1 MTNNNLYPEWP
12 ILMVDDEPAWLHS
25 MALSLKVSAGI
36 TNVIRCSDSREAMD
50 LLQQQSCCL
59 ALIDL
64 NMPYINGEKLLEQ
77 LKENYPDIAVIIISG
92 MNQIETA
99 IRCVKAGAEDFY
111 IKTDERER
119 VVSGILRTL
128 TQIDLRRQNRELA
141 EHLLRQEEI
150 EHPAFIPFNTCS
162 GNMRGIFSY
171 LRAIAGGYEPVL
183 ITGESGTG
191 KELIARALHQLR
203 CPDKPW
209 IAINVAGLDDMVFSD
224 TLFGHVKG
232 AFTGAEL
239 PRKGMIEEAADGIL
253 FLDEIGDLAPA
264 SQVKLLR
271 LLQEGE
277 YYPLGSDRPQ
287 RVRAR
292 LLFATNH
299 NLKDK
304 VAQGTFR
311 KDLYYRLCTH
321 LISIP
326 PLRERKQDLPLL
338 INALLAEAADSVGC
352 DKPLAP
358 PELLDL
364 FSNYNFPGNVR
375 ELRAMIF
382 DAVSLNEGPVLSLS
396 RFRKT
401 IVATPDEQQ
410 QEKTNNSLLQPP
422 DTTCIAFG
430 NQLPTIKQVYQA
442 LITEA
447 LRRADGNQSCA
458 ARMLGISPQA
468 LHKRLKQQDND

>member
-1 MTNNNLYPEWP
+1 MTINNLYPEYP

-25 MALSLKVSAGI
+25 MELSLKVSAGI
-36 TNVIRCSDSREAMD
+36 NNVIRCSDSREAMG
-50 LLQQQSCCL
+50 LVQQQSCGL

-64 NMPYINGEKLLEQ
+64 NMPYIDGEKLLTQ
-77 LKENYPDIAVIIISG
+77 LKENFPDIPVIIISG

-119 VVSGILRTL
+119 IISGIMRTL
-128 TQIDLRRQNRELA
+128 KQIELRRQNRELA
-141 EHLLRQEEI
+141 ERLLRQEEA
-150 EHPAFIPFNTCS
+150 EHPAFTPFNTCS
-162 GNMRGIFSY
+162 GNMRAIFSY
-171 LRAIAGGYEPVL
+171 LRAIASGYEPVL

-209 IAINVAGLDDMVFSD
+209 TAVNVAGLDDMVFSD

-232 AFTGAEL
+232 AFTGADQ
-239 PRKGMIEEAADGIL
+239 PRKGMITEAADGIL
-253 FLDEIGDLAPA
+253 FLDEIGDLAPP
-264 SQVKLLR
+264 SQIKLLR
-271 LLQEGE
+271 LLQDGE
-277 YYPLGSDRPQ
+277 YYPLGSDRPL
-287 RVRAR
+287 RAR
-292 LLFATNH
+292 ARFLFATNH
-299 NLKDK
+299 NLTDK
-304 VAQGTFR
+304 VEQGTFR
-311 KDLYYRLCTH
+311 KDLYYRLCAH

-338 INALLAEAADSVGC
+338 INALLAEAAASLGC

-364 FSNYNFPGNVR
+364 LSNYNFPGNIR
-375 ELRAMIF
+375 ELRAIIY
-382 DAVSLNEGPVLSLS
+382 DAVSLNEGPILSLT
-396 RFRKT
+396 RLKQT
-401 IVATPDEQQ
+401 LAVVPDEQQ
-410 QEKTNNSLLQPP
+410 QEKTSHFSLPAL
-422 DTTCIAFG
+422 DSTTVAFG
-430 NQLPTIKQVYQA
+430 TKLPTIKETNQA

-447 LRRADGNQSCA
+447 LRRAGGNQSSA

-468 LHKRLKQQDND
+468 LHKRLRGRDNA

>member
-1 MTNNNLYPEWP
+1 MTINNLYPEYP

-25 MALSLKVSAGI
+25 MELSLKVSAGI
-36 TNVIRCSDSREAMD
+36 NNVVRCCDSREAMG

-64 NMPYINGEKLLEQ
+64 NMPYINGEKLLAQ
-77 LKENYPDIAVIIISG
+77 LKENFPDIPVIIISG

-119 VVSGILRTL
+119 IISGMVRTL
-128 TQIDLRRQNRELA
+128 KQIELRRQNRELT
-141 EHLLRQEEI
+141 EHLLRQEEV
-150 EHPAFIPFNTCS
+150 EHPAFAPFNTCS
-162 GNMRGIFSY
+162 GNMRAIFSY

-203 CPDKPW
+203 CPHKPW
-209 IAINVAGLDDMVFSD
+209 IAVNVAGLDDMVFSD

-232 AFTGAEL
+232 AFTGADQ
-239 PRKGMIEEAADGIL
+239 PRKGMITVAADGIL

-264 SQVKLLR
+264 SQIKLLR

-277 YYPLGSDRPQ
+277 YFPLGSDRPQ
-287 RVRAR
+287 RVQAR
-292 LLFATNH
+292 FLFATNH

-304 VAQGTFR
+304 VEQGTFR

-321 LISIP
+321 LINIP

-338 INALLAEAADSVGC
+338 INALLAEAATSVGC
-352 DKPLAP
+352 NKPLAP

-364 FSNYNFPGNVR
+364 FSSYTFPGNIR
-375 ELRAMIF
+375 ELRAIIY
-382 DAVSLNEGPVLSLS
+382 DAVSLNEGPVLSLA
-396 RFRKT
+396 RLRKKL
-401 IVATPDEQQ
+401 AEASEKQQ
-410 QEKTNNSLLQPP
+410 QEKTNNFSLPTP
-422 DTTCIAFG
+422 NSTTIAFG
-430 NQLPTIKQVYQA
+430 NQLPTIKQANQA
-442 LITEA
+442 LIDEA
-447 LRRADGNQSCA
+447 VRRADGNQSSA

-468 LHKRLKQQDND
+468 LHKRLKQQDSD

>member
-1 MTNNNLYPEWP
+1 MTNKHLYPEWP

-36 TNVIRCSDSREAMD
+36 NHVIRCSDSREAMG

-64 NMPYINGEKLLEQ
+64 NMPYINGENLLA
-77 LKENYPDIAVIIISG
+77 LIKENFPDIAVIIISG

-119 VVSGILRTL
+119 VVSGIMRTL
-128 TQIDLRRQNRELA
+128 RQMELRRQNRELA
-141 EHLLRQEEI
+141 ERLLRREDS
-150 EHPAFIPFNTCS
+150 EHPAFAQFHTCS

-191 KELIARALHQLR
+191 KELVARALHHLR
-203 CPDKPW
+203 CPDRPW
-209 IAINVAGLDDMVFSD
+209 VAVNVAGLDDMVFSD
-224 TLFGHVKG
+224 SLFGHVKG
-232 AFTGAEL
+232 AFTGAEQ

-277 YYPLGSDRPQ
+277 YYPLGSDRPR

-292 LLFATNH
+292 FLFATNH
-299 NLKDK
+299 NLKGK
-304 VAQGTFR
+304 VDQGSFR
-311 KDLYYRLCTH
+311 KDLYYRLCAH
-321 LISIP
+321 LINIP
-326 PLRERKQDLPLL
+326 PLRERKEDLPLL
-338 INALLAEAADSVGC
+338 LNALVTEAAQSFSCV
-352 DKPLAP
+352 P
-358 PELLDL
+358 PQIPQALVDLLVTYD
-364 FSNYNFPGNVR
+364 FPGNIR
-375 ELRAMIF
+375 ELRAMMF
-382 DAVSLNEGPVLSLS
+382 DAVGLHQEGDLSTARFMEVIALS
-396 RFRKT
+396 RGP
-401 IVATPDEQQ
+401 IQENPDSGATPRRSSAAI
-410 QEKTNNSLLQPP
+410 T
-422 DTTCIAFG
+422 FG
-430 NQLPTIKQVYQA
+430 PELPTIMEATRA
-442 LITEA
+442 LVDEA
-447 LRRADGNQSCA
+447 LQRASGHQSKA
-458 ARMLGISPQA
+458 AKALGISPQA
-468 LHKRLKQQDND
+468 LNKRLKAN

>member
-1 MTNNNLYPEWP
+1 MTTKPLYPDLP
-12 ILMVDDEPAWLHS
+12 ILMVDDEPVWLHS

-36 TNVIRCSDSREAMD
+36 NNVIRCSDSREAVG
-50 LLQQQSCCL
+50 LLEQHCCCL

-64 NMPYINGEKLLEQ
+64 NMPYINGESLLAQIKEQ
-77 LKENYPDIAVIIISG
+77 FPDIPAIIISG

-111 IKTDERER
+111 IKTDERAR
-119 VVSGILRTL
+119 VVSGIVRTL
-128 TQIDLRRQNRELA
+128 KQSELRRQNRELA
-141 EHLLRQEEI
+141 ERLLRQEES
-150 EHPAFIPFNTCS
+150 EHPAFAPFNTCS

-171 LRAIAGGYEPVL
+171 LRAIARGYEPVL

-203 CPDKPW
+203 CPEKPL
-209 IAINVAGLDDMVFSD
+209 IAVNVAGLDDMVFSD
-224 TLFGHVKG
+224 TLFGHLKG
-232 AFTGAEL
+232 AFTGAEQ

-264 SQVKLLR
+264 SQIKLLR
-271 LLQEGE
+271 LLQEAE

-299 NLKDK
+299 NLKNK

-311 KDLYYRLCTH
+311 KDLYYRLSAH
-321 LISIP
+321 LIHVP
-326 PLRERKQDLPLL
+326 PLRERKEDLPLL
-338 INALLAEAADSVGC
+338 VNALVADAAQSFSC
-352 DKPLAP
+352 TP
-358 PELLDL
+358 PQVPQALLDL
-364 FSNYNFPGNVR
+364 LTTYDFPGNIR

-382 DAVSLNEGPVLSLS
+382 DAVSLHQGEVLDLN
-396 RFRKT
+396 RFRAT
-401 IVATPDEQQ
+401 ITTSPDKNEQKRNQ
-410 QEKTNNSLLQPP
+410 HSALQAPVNSV
-422 DTTCIAFG
+422 IVFG
-430 NQLPTIKQVYQA
+430 RQLPTIKQANQA
-442 LITEA
+442 LIDEA
-447 LRRADGNQSCA
+447 LRRADGNISSA

-468 LHKRLKQQDND
+468 LHKRLKQDGV

>member
-1 MTNNNLYPEWP
+1 MTTKPLYPELP

-25 MALSLKVSAGI
+25 MALSLKVSADI
-36 TNVIRCSDSREAMD
+36 NNVIRCSDSREAIG
-50 LLQQQSCCL
+50 LLEQHSCCL

-64 NMPYINGEKLLEQ
+64 NMPYIDGETLLAQIKEQ
-77 LKENYPDIAVIIISG
+77 FPHIPVIIISG
-92 MNQIETA
+92 MNQIENA

-111 IKTDERER
+111 IKTDERTR
-119 VVSGILRTL
+119 VVSGIVRTL
-128 TQIDLRRQNRELA
+128 KQSELRRQNREMA
-141 EHLLRQEEI
+141 ARLLRQEET
-150 EHPAFIPFNTCS
+150 EHPAFAPFNTSS

-171 LRAIAGGYEPVL
+171 LRAIARGYEPVL

-203 CPDKPW
+203 CPEKPM
-209 IAINVAGLDDMVFSD
+209 IAVNVAGLDDMVFSD
-224 TLFGHVKG
+224 TLLGHVKG
-232 AFTGAEL
+232 AFTGADQ

-271 LLQEGE
+271 LLQEAE

-311 KDLYYRLCTH
+311 KDLYYRLCAH
-321 LISIP
+321 LIHVP
-326 PLRERKQDLPLL
+326 PLRERKEDLPLL
-338 INALLAEAADSVGC
+338 VNKLVADAAQSFSCV
-352 DKPLAP
+352 P
-358 PELLDL
+358 PQVPQALLDL
-364 FSNYNFPGNVR
+364 LTTYDFPGNIR

-382 DAVSLNEGPVLSLS
+382 DAVSLHQGEVLDLA
-396 RFRKT
+396 RFKKT
-401 IVATPDEQQ
+401 IVT
-410 QEKTNNSLLQPP
+410 PP
-422 DTTCIAFG
+422 DKDKQKLKHPALQVPVNSVIAFG
-430 NQLPTIKQVYQA
+430 QQLPTIRQANQA
-442 LITEA
+442 LIDEA
-447 LRRADGNQSCA
+447 LRRADGNQSHA

-468 LHKRLKQQDND
+468 LHKRLK

>member
-1 MTNNNLYPEWP
+1 MTTNELYPKWP

-36 TNVIRCSDSREAMD
+36 TNIIRCSDSRKAIG
-50 LLQQQSCCL
+50 LVQQQSCCL

-64 NMPYINGEKLLEQ
+64 NMPHINGEKLLAR
-77 LKENYPDIAVIIISG
+77 LKENFPDIPVIIISG

-119 VVSGILRTL
+119 VISGIMRTL
-128 TQIDLRRQNRELA
+128 KQSELQRQNRELA

-150 EHPAFIPFNTCS
+150 EHPAFAPFNTCS

-209 IAINVAGLDDMVFSD
+209 IAVNVAGLDDMVFSD
-224 TLFGHVKG
+224 TLFGHAKG
-232 AFTGAEL
+232 AFTGADQ
-239 PRKGMIEEAADGIL
+239 PRKGMVEEATDGIL

-292 LLFATNH
+292 ILFATNH

-311 KDLYYRLCTH
+311 KDLYYRLCAH

-338 INALLAEAADSVGC
+338 INAQLAEAAASFGC
-352 DKPLAP
+352 KKPLAP
-358 PELLDL
+358 PELIDL
-364 FSNYNFPGNVR
+364 LSSYNFPGNIR
-375 ELRAMIF
+375 ELRAMIY
-382 DAVSLNEGPVLSLS
+382 DAVSLNKGSVLSLT

-401 IVATPDEQQ
+401 IAVAPDEQQ
-410 QEKTNNSLLQPP
+410 RLQKTNNSLLQAPN
-422 DTTCIAFG
+422 TSIAFG
-430 NQLPTIKQVYQA
+430 NQLPTIKQATQA

-447 LRRADGNQSCA
+447 LHRAHGNQSSA